1 MMPTADTI
9 RALTVENVVKSY
21 GGPIVLD
28 EVGIEVE
35 RGKILGIIGPNG
47 SGKTTL
53 FSVISGAFAPSSGK
67 VFLAGRDVTSFG
79 ASARA
84 VAGIGRTFQVPQTF
98 SHMSVYEN
106 ALVAA
111 AFAGAFKGRAAEE
124 AALQALEICGL
135 KSRGDVI
142 AGGLPL
148 LDRKRLELA
157 RALATKPSVLLLDE
171 IAGGLT
177 DDEAAGVAAI
187 VKSLAASGIAII
199 WIEHLVHV
207 LTHAADELAVL
218 GEGRIIAHGKPHETM
233 RMPKVRQIYLG
244 MEPDIDDIDH

>member
-1 MMPTADTI
+1 MSVTETI
-9 RALTVENVVKSY
+9 RALSVENVVKSY
-21 GGPIVLD
+21 GGPVVLD
-28 EVGIEVE
+28 GVSLEVDP
-35 RGKILGIIGPNG
+35 GKILGIIGPNG

-53 FSVISGAFAPSSGK
+53 FGVISGAFAPSSGR
-67 VFLAGRDVTSFG
+67 VFLAGREVTALG

-106 ALVAA
+106 VLVAA
-111 AFAGAFKGRAAEE
+111 EFAAGLKGQEAQE
-124 AALQALEICGL
+124 AALQALEVCGL
-135 KSRGDVI
+135 RDRGELI
-142 AGGLPL
+142 SGGLPL

-177 DDEAAGVAAI
+177 DDEAVGVATI
-187 VKSLAASGIAII
+187 VKELAASGIAII

-218 GEGRIIAHGKPHETM
+218 GEGCIIARGEPHETM
-233 RMPKVRQIYLG
+233 RQPKVRQIYLG

>member
-1 MMPTADTI
+1 MMPVADTI

-28 EVGIEVE
+28 GVSIAVDP
-35 RGKILGIIGPNG
+35 GKILGIIGPNG

-67 VFLAGRDVTSFG
+67 VFLAGRDVTSLA

-84 VAGIGRTFQVPQTF
+84 IAGIGRTFQVPQTF

-106 ALVAA
+106 VLVAVEFA
-111 AFAGAFKGRAAEE
+111 AGLKGRDAEE
-124 AALQALEICGL
+124 AALQALEVCGL
-135 KSRGDVI
+135 KSRGDLI

-187 VKSLAASGIAII
+187 VKTLAASGIAII

-218 GEGRIIAHGKPHETM
+218 GEGRIIAQGEPHETM

>member
-1 MMPTADTI
+1 MMQGADTI
-9 RALTVENVVKSY
+9 RALTVEKVVKSY

-28 EVGIEVE
+28 GVSIAVDS
-35 RGKILGIIGPNG
+35 GKILGIIGPNG

-67 VFLAGRDVTSFG
+67 VFLAGRDVTPLG

-84 VAGIGRTFQVPQTF
+84 IAGIGRTFQVPQTF

-106 ALVAA
+106 VLVAVEFA
-111 AFAGAFKGRAAEE
+111 AGLKGRDAEK
-124 AALQALEICGL
+124 AALQALEVCGL
-135 KSRGDVI
+135 KSRGDLI

-187 VKSLAASGIAII
+187 VKALAATGIAII

-218 GEGRIIAHGKPHETM
+218 GEGRIIAQGEPHETM

>member
-1 MMPTADTI
+1 MMAASDAI

-28 EVGIEVE
+28 GVSIAIDP
-35 RGKILGIIGPNG
+35 GKILGIIGPNG

-53 FSVISGAFAPSSGK
+53 FSVISGAFMPSSGK
-67 VFLAGRDVTSFG
+67 IFLAGRDVTALG

-84 VAGIGRTFQVPQTF
+84 IAGIGRTFQVPQTF

-106 ALVAA
+106 VLVAVEFA
-111 AFAGAFKGRAAEE
+111 AGLKGREGEE
-124 AALQALEICGL
+124 AALQALKVCGL
-135 KSRGDVI
+135 ESRGDLV
-142 AGGLPL
+142 AGTLPL

-177 DDEAAGVAAI
+177 DDEAADVAII
-187 VKSLAASGIAII
+187 VKALAASGIAVI

-218 GEGRIIAHGKPHETM
+218 GEGRIIAKGEPHETM

-244 MEPDIDDIDH
+244 MEPDIDDLDQ

>member
-1 MMPTADTI
+1 MMRSADTT
-9 RALTVENVVKSY
+9 RALSVEDVVKSY
-21 GGPIVLD
+21 GGPVVLD
-28 EVGIEVE
+28 GVSIAVDPG
-35 RGKILGIIGPNG
+35 RILGIIGPNG

-53 FSVISGAFAPSSGK
+53 FGVISGALSPSSGR
-67 VFLAGRDVTSFG
+67 VFIGGRDVTSLG

-84 VAGIGRTFQVPQTF
+84 SAGIGRTFQVPQTF

-106 ALVAA
+106 ALVASEFAGGLKGREADEA
-111 AFAGAFKGRAAEE
+111 AFD
-124 AALQALEICGL
+124 ALKQCGL
-135 KSRGDVI
+135 ASRANVV

-157 RALATKPSVLLLDE
+157 RAMATKPSILLLDE

-177 DDEAAGVAAI
+177 DEEAAGVAEI
-187 VKSLAASGIAII
+187 VKNLAAGGISIV

-218 GEGRIIAHGKPHETM
+218 GEGRIIAYGEPHETM
-233 RMPKVRQIYLG
+233 RQPKVRQIYLG
-244 MEPDIDDIDH
+244 LEPDIDDIDH

>member
-1 MMPTADTI
+1 MMPAADTI

-28 EVGIEVE
+28 GVSIEIDH
-35 RGKILGIIGPNG
+35 GKILGIIGPNG

-53 FSVISGAFAPSSGK
+53 FSVISGAFTPSSGK
-67 VFLAGRDVTSFG
+67 VFLAGRDVTALG

-84 VAGIGRTFQVPQTF
+84 IAGIGRTFQVPQTF

-111 AFAGAFKGRAAEE
+111 AFAGALKRREAEE

-135 KSRGDVI
+135 RSRGDLI

-177 DDEAAGVAAI
+177 DDEAAGVVAI
-187 VKSLAASGIAII
+187 VKALAASGLAII

-218 GEGRIIAHGKPHETM
+218 GEGRIIAHGEPHETM

>member
-1 MMPTADTI
+1 MMPVADTI

-28 EVGIEVE
+28 GVSIAVDP
-35 RGKILGIIGPNG
+35 GKILGIIGPNG

-53 FSVISGAFAPSSGK
+53 FSVISGAFAPTSGK
-67 VFLAGRDVTSFG
+67 VFLAGRDVTSLG

-84 VAGIGRTFQVPQTF
+84 IAGIGRTFQVPQTF

-106 ALVAA
+106 VLVAVEFA
-111 AFAGAFKGRAAEE
+111 AGLKASDAEE
-124 AALQALEICGL
+124 AALQALEVCGL
-135 KSRGDVI
+135 KSRGDLI

-157 RALATKPSVLLLDE
+157 RALATRPSVLLLDE

-177 DDEAAGVAAI
+177 DDEAAGVSTI
-187 VKSLAASGIAII
+187 VKALAASGIAII

-218 GEGRIIAHGKPHETM
+218 GEGRIIAHGEPHETM

>member
-1 MMPTADTI
+1 
-9 RALTVENVVKSY
+9 
-21 GGPIVLD
+21 
-28 EVGIEVE
+28 
-35 RGKILGIIGPNG
+35 
-47 SGKTTL
+47 
-53 FSVISGAFAPSSGK
+53 
-67 VFLAGRDVTSFG
+67 
-79 ASARA
+79 
-84 VAGIGRTFQVPQTF
+84 
-98 SHMSVYEN
+98 MSVYEN

-111 AFAGAFKGRAAEE
+111 AFAGALKGREAED

-135 KSRGDVI
+135 RSRGDLI

-187 VKSLAASGIAII
+187 VKALAASGLAII

-218 GEGRIIAHGKPHETM
+218 GEGRIIAHGEPHETM

>member
-1 MMPTADTI
+1 MMPATDTTRSLI
-9 RALTVENVVKSY
+9 VENVVKSY
-21 GGPIVLD
+21 GGPIILD
-28 EVGIEVE
+28 GVSIEVDH
-35 RGKILGIIGPNG
+35 GKILGIIGPNG

-67 VFLAGRDVTSFG
+67 VFLAGRDVTSLG

-111 AFAGAFKGRAAEE
+111 AFAGALKGCAAEE

-135 KSRGDVI
+135 KSRGDLI

-218 GEGRIIAHGKPHETM
+218 GEGRIIAQGEPHETM